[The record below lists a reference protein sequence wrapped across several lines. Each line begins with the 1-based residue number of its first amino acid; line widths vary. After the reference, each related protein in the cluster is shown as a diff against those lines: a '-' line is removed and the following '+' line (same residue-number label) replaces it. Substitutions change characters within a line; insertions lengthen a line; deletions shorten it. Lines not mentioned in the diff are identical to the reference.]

1 MEQNVWFWGVTLA
14 VLLPWALDLVATW
27 LNLRALNP
35 RIPEAMTGVF
45 DAAEYAKSQEYT
57 RVQSRFGQAESAF
70 SILIL
75 LAFWWGGGF
84 GWLDGWVRMWGQ
96 GPIVTG
102 LIYISLLLGAQ
113 QILSLP
119 FDLYGTFVIE
129 ARFGFNQT
137 TLRTFF
143 LDRLKG
149 IALGALI
156 GLPLMAVVLWIFQS
170 LPSAWLWG
178 WGVVTFFSLILSY
191 IGPAWIMPLFNR
203 FTPLEEGELRSA
215 IAELANR
222 CRFGLRDVLVMD
234 GSKRSTKSNAFFTG
248 FGRNKRI
255 ALFDTLI
262 ARHAT
267 AELVAVLAHEIG
279 HYQRRHI
286 FKGMALGIASTGVLF
301 FLLGLVMENR
311 GLFAAFGVAETSVY
325 LSLVFFGFLVQ
336 PLNHL
341 L

>member
-1 MEQNVWFWGVTLA
+1 
-14 VLLPWALDLVATW
+14 
-27 LNLRALNP
+27 
-35 RIPEAMTGVF
+35 
-45 DAAEYAKSQEYT
+45 
-57 RVQSRFGQAESAF
+57 
-70 SILIL
+70 
-75 LAFWWGGGF
+75 
-84 GWLDGWVRMWGQ
+84 
-96 GPIVTG
+96 
-102 LIYISLLLGAQ
+102 
-113 QILSLP
+113 
-119 FDLYGTFVIE
+119 
-129 ARFGFNQT
+129 
-137 TLRTFF
+137 TFF
-143 LDRLKG
+143 
-149 IALGALI
+149 
-156 GLPLMAVVLWIFQS
+156 
-170 LPSAWLWG
+170 
-178 WGVVTFFSLILSY
+178 FFFLSY

-248 FGRNKRI
+248 FGKNKRI

-262 ARHAT
+262 ARHTT

-341 L
+341 LSVLGNIWSRRWEYEADAYAAEATGDSESMVTALKKLSKDNLSNLTPHPFHVFLNYSHPPVLKRIEALRGEAME